1 MNAKRGWHPPPSNQS
16 RATSGFA
23 VRVWLLRV
31 LRPSLSSLTIDRIE
45 PLCVVTRLT
54 GVIS

>member
-31 LRPSLSSLTIDRIE
+31 LRPSLSSLTIHRIE